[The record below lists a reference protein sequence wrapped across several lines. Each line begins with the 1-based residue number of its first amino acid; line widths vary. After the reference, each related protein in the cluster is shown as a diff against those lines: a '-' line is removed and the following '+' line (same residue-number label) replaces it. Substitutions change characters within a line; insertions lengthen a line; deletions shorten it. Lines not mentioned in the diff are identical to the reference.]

1 MGLTEILDL
10 GYVTGWILNHFFR
23 IRAARLYNPT
33 LYFQPQCHL
42 LRVLMMDIIKLTPD
56 SLTRA
61 RYASSDLT

>member
-1 MGLTEILDL
+1 MGLTEIQDL
-10 GYVTGWILNHFFR
+10 GYVSGWILNHFFR
-23 IRAARLYNPT
+23 IRAVRLYNPT